1 MIECGL
7 FLILNTRVG
16 KLPKYMLNLMIQK
29 QEKLEEVMITT
40 AKVNGAAPVTM
51 VDIHSIKL
59 HSHMI
64 NCKRVQFP
72 VILPWGC
79 TVDKV

>member
-1 MIECGL
+1 
-7 FLILNTRVG
+7 
-16 KLPKYMLNLMIQK
+16 
-29 QEKLEEVMITT
+29 MITT